1 MTRTAKALFIA
12 CFTLVVAATAAR
24 ADDGGPADAGP
35 REPDAGATAQPRS
48 GPRDPALE
56 AAAME
61 MAGVR
66 AMGAALLTSVPDH
79 SRVLIDEKKTCY
91 TPCRIA
97 LPPGTYKVMF
107 VHDEMAEMQAEMTI
121 TSGEQVQLH
130 ATLGRETP
138 WKLVLPLT
146 FVGGIFTAGG
156 ISSIVV
162 QGGADT
168 PADQRR
174 FHRNIGI
181 ASIALGLP
189 FLALATYLLA
199 TGRPGEVRSSMAP
212 VEPTVTVTPT
222 VEPSPGGAAPA
233 AGASVSGTF

>member
-1 MTRTAKALFIA
+1 MARTAQAL
-12 CFTLVVAATAAR
+12 LLAALALAVPAAAR
-24 ADDGGPADAGP
+24 AQDAGP
-35 REPDAGATAQPRS
+35 GDAGPEEPDAGATAQPRP

-61 MAGVR
+61 MAGAR
-66 AMGAALLTSVPDH
+66 SMGAALLTSVPDH
-79 SRVLIDEKKTCY
+79 ARVLVDEKKTCY

-97 LPPGTYKVMF
+97 LPPGTYKVTF
-107 VHDEMAEMQAEMTI
+107 VHKEMTEVESEMAVTV
-121 TSGEQVQLH
+121 GEQVQLH

-138 WKLVLPLT
+138 WKLVLPLY
-146 FVGGIFTAGG
+146 FVGGIFEAGG

-174 FHRNIGI
+174 FHRNLGI

-199 TGRPGEVRSSMAP
+199 TGRPGEVSSSVAP
-212 VEPTVTVTPT
+212 VESAVTVTPA
-222 VEPSPGGAAPA
+222 VEPARDGAAPA
-233 AGASVSGTF
+233 VGASVSGTF

>member
-1 MTRTAKALFIA
+1 MRSIAQALLLA
-12 CFTLVVAATAAR
+12 AVALAVPAAAR
-24 ADDGGPADAGP
+24 AQDAGPADAGP
-35 REPDAGATAQPRS
+35 GDEDAGTAATAKA
-48 GPRDPALE
+48 GPRDRALE
-56 AAAME
+56 GMAME

-66 AMGAALLTSVPDH
+66 AMGAVLLTSVPDH
-79 SRVLIDEKKTCY
+79 ARVLVDEKKTCY

-97 LPPGTYKVMF
+97 LPPGTYKVTF
-107 VHDEMAEMQAEMTI
+107 VHKEMTAVEAQMTV
-121 TSGEQVQLH
+121 TSGEQAQLH

-138 WKLVLPLT
+138 WKLVLPLY
-146 FVGGIFTAGG
+146 FVGGIFAAGG

-162 QGGADT
+162 KGDADT

-199 TGRPGEVRSSMAP
+199 TGRPGEVRSSVAP
-212 VEPTVTVTPT
+212 VDPAVTVTPT
-222 VEPSPGGAAPA
+222 VEPAPGGAAPA
-233 AGASVSGTF
+233 VGASVSGTF